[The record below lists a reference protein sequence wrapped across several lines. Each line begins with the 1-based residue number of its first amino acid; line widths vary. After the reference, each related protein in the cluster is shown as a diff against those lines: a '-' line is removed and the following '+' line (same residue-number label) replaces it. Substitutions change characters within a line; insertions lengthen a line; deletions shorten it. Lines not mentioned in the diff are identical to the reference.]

1 MGAREGFA
9 AVAIPILAAAIWWLP
24 EAVFLV
30 VLGAVVVTAADEML
44 TMARGAGL
52 AVGRWLPLVLLAAL
66 LIAAWVQGIAGL
78 AVATIVVVLA
88 LPTAQMTHP
97 RAPDGGLAASAVG
110 TFVVLYVGC
119 CGTCLGWLRI
129 LPDDGTLGVRLL
141 FFFLVSIWIGDSGAY
156 YVGSHLGRHKMSPR
170 LSPNKTWEGLAGGVV
185 ATLAAATA
193 ATAVLDLPF
202 SWYHIAAL
210 AVILAVAA
218 PVGDLVESMIKR
230 DTRVKDSSTLIP
242 GHGGAFDRTDSLLY
256 AAPPVLGYLLATG
269 LIG

>member
-1 MGAREGFA
+1 VGAREGFA

-24 EAVFLV
+24 ATVFLIL
-30 VLGAVVVTAADEML
+30 LGAIVVKAADEML
-44 TMARGAGL
+44 AMARGAGV

-66 LIAAWVQGIAGL
+66 LAAGWSRGIAGL
-78 AVATIVVVLA
+78 GVASIVAVLA
-88 LPTAQMTHP
+88 LPTAQLAHH
-97 RAPDGGLAASAVG
+97 RAPDGGLAAAAVG
-110 TFVVLYVGC
+110 TLVVLYIGC
-119 CGTCLGWLRI
+119 CGVCLGWLRTM
-129 LPDDGTLGVRLL
+129 PDDSTLGVRLL
-141 FFFLVSIWIGDSGAY
+141 FFFLISIWIGDSGAY
-156 YVGSHLGRHKMSPR
+156 YVGSHFGRHKMSPR

-185 ATLAAATA
+185 ATLAAAA
-193 ATAVLDLPF
+193 AAKTIFGLPFPWSHTAV
-202 SWYHIAAL
+202 L

-256 AAPPVLGYLLATG
+256 AAPPVLGYLLAAG